1 MKVLMVCLGNIC
13 RSPMAEG
20 ILRQKAKE
28 AGLDWIVDSSGTN
41 GYHVGESPH
50 HLSQK
55 VSIMN
60 GIDISHQ
67 LATRFK
73 AADFE
78 KYDRIYVMAD
88 DVLDEVKYIAGKKY
102 DAAKIDLLM
111 NEVYPD
117 QNLDVP
123 DPWYG
128 TEPGYHSVF
137 EMISKA
143 CDTIIGK
150 YKDKV

>member
-1 MKVLMVCLGNIC
+1 
-13 RSPMAEG
+13 
-20 ILRQKAKE
+20 
-28 AGLDWIVDSSGTN
+28 
-41 GYHVGESPH
+41 
-50 HLSQK
+50 
-55 VSIMN
+55 
-60 GIDISHQ
+60 
-67 LATRFK
+67 
-73 AADFE
+73 
-78 KYDRIYVMAD
+78 
-88 DVLDEVKYIAGKKY
+88 
-102 DAAKIDLLM
+102 M

-143 CDTIIGK
+143 CDTIIEK